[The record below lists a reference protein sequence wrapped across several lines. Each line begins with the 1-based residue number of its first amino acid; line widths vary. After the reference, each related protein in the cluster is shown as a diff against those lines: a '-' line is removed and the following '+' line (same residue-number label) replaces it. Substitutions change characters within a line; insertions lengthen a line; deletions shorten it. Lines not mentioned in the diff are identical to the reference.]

1 MPTRFE
7 RCAPLCGLVAA
18 LPVGAALA
26 QAGDPDRGARLFA
39 QQCAAC
45 HSVEPKRH
53 LTGPSLDG
61 VWHRKAGTAPG
72 FVRYSDALQ
81 RAEIAWTEH
90 ALDRWLR
97 DPAGLVPGNQ
107 MTFAGIPD
115 AAARRDLIA
124 YLKAVS
130 AGEAPR
136 AGGRAPA
143 SPANLKKAPIE
154 SQVRAI
160 TYCPDAYRV
169 TTGEGKTYVIW
180 EFNLRLKTDSSAQ
193 GPLPGKPVLTGS
205 GMLGDR
211 ASVVFAAPDEISGF
225 VKRECPPERRER

>member
-1 MPTRFE
+1 MRSAFE
-7 RCAPLCGLVAA
+7 HRVPLSGLLAA
-18 LPVGAALA
+18 LPVAAALA
-26 QAGDPDRGARLFA
+26 QAGDPDRGARVFA

-45 HSVEPKRH
+45 HSVEPRRH

-72 FVRYSDALQ
+72 FVRYSDALR
-81 RAEIAWTEH
+81 RADIAWNERT
-90 ALDRWLR
+90 LDSWLR

-107 MTFAGIPD
+107 MTFGGIAD
-115 AAARRDLIA
+115 EAARRDLIA

-143 SPANLKKAPIE
+143 SPANLKKAPIAN
-154 SQVRAI
+154 QVRAI

-169 TTGEGKTYVIW
+169 TTGEGKTHVFW
-180 EFNLRLKTDSSAQ
+180 EFNLRLKTDSSAE
-193 GPLPGKPVLTGS
+193 GPLPGRPVLLGG
-205 GMLGDR
+205 GMMGDR
-211 ASVVFAAPDEISGF
+211 AFIVFAAPDEISGF
-225 VKRECPPERRER
+225 VKRECAPERRER

>member
-1 MPTRFE
+1 VLAAFP
-7 RCAPLCGLVAA
+7 VA
-18 LPVGAALA
+18 AALA
-26 QAGDPDRGARLFA
+26 QAGDPDRGARVFA

-72 FVRYSDALQ
+72 FVRYSDALR
-81 RAEIAWTEH
+81 RAEIAWNERT
-90 ALDRWLR
+90 LDRWLR
-97 DPAGLVPGNQ
+97 DPAGFVPGNQ
-107 MTFAGIPD
+107 MTFRGIPD
-115 AAARRDLIA
+115 DAARRDLIA

-143 SPANLKKAPIE
+143 SLADLKKAPIAN
-154 SQVRAI
+154 QVRAI

-169 TTGEGKTYVIW
+169 TTGEGKTHVIW
-180 EFNLRLKTDSSAQ
+180 EFNLRLKTDSSAA
-193 GPLPGKPVLTGS
+193 GPLPGRPVLLGG
-205 GMLGDR
+205 GMMGDR
-211 ASVVFAAPDEISGF
+211 AFIVFATPDEIGGF
-225 VKRECPPERRER
+225 VKRECPPGRGGG